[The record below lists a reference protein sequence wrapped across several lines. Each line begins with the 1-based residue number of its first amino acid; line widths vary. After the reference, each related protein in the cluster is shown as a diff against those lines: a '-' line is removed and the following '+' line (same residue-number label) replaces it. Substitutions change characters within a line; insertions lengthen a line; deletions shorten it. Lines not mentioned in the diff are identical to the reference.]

1 MKYLQTISILCF
13 FLISCNDYQTI
24 ILTEDNDYFS
34 LDMGFVNYKGK
45 VFSGLI
51 ITKHI
56 NGVISEKINY
66 KDGMKNGKEEIFY
79 PNGKL
84 SKITY
89 YKDNQMV
96 GELNS
101 FHENGEVHEVG
112 LSNGDYV
119 SYYNDG
125 EIKSKGQF
133 VNGEM
138 EGKFIFY
145 NHLMYKELSE
155 RIEFERNY
163 KNGKKEG
170 VEIKYFTNNKIQ
182 IKSLY
187 RNGFKEGKE
196 LIYNTKGD
204 LVFEYNYKDN
214 EKEGEQIE
222 YFPEFGVGYK
232 YNIRNNKKQPNQELY
247 GIGKY
252 DFKYKE
258 KEFKIRQD
266 KKNEKL
272 IVNVI
277 KGVYTGSSR
286 TITFSPEIKN
296 YNNSEI
302 NNNEIDG
309 ELDRLYYQSKNNN

>member
-1 MKYLQTISILCF
+1 MKYLQTISILFF

-51 ITKHI
+51 ITEHI

-145 NHLMYKELSE
+145 NHLTYKELSE

-170 VEIKYFTNNKIQ
+170 
-182 IKSLY
+182 
-187 RNGFKEGKE
+187 KEF
-196 LIYNTKGD
+196 IYNTKGD

-266 KKNEKL
+266 KKNGKL
-272 IVNVI
+272 IVKEI
-277 KGVYTGSSR
+277 KGVYTGSNR